1 MARTTPSKWLPKDE
15 RKLLMIYYYKIQ
27 QLMDDNSIPFNEQQ
41 QYSIEDL
48 SKAFRSSNIRL
59 DVPRYLRTLRTSRE
73 RDSTSFPRTL
83 EYNTSILTT
92 LSRIVSLSIALQADE
107 LIETNIPANMGNSDI
122 YSFLLDHT
130 EINVYFARDGYKL
143 AKEYSCFWHRL
154 RLVYNAY
161 IKNHPVTILITA
173 IISIIGTAIA
183 LLIYDWL
190 KNGTTQ

>member
-1 MARTTPSKWLPKDE
+1 MAKTTPSKWLLKDE

-107 LIETNIPANMGNSDI
+107 LIETDIPANMGNSDI

-130 EINVYFARDGYKL
+130 EINVYFTRDGYKL
-143 AKEYSCFWHRL
+143 AREYSCFWHRL

-161 IKNHPVTILITA
+161 IKNHPIIIILVF
-173 IISIIGTAIA
+173 IIVYILGILSKVIV
-183 LLIYDWL
+183 DWL
-190 KNGTTQ
+190 TNPIS